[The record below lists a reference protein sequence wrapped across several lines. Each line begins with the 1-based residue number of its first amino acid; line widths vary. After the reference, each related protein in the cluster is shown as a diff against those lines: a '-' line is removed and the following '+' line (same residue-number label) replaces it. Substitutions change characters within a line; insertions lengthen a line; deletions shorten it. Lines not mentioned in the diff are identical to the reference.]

1 MTRQPRSRTFRI
13 GTWQMR
19 YVALALAVASWSGSA
34 ARASS
39 TLVYSFENGDQQGF
53 FGNGASLES
62 EVALDTIGATEGTS
76 SLKFALVPEDTFAG
90 VLTSTLPE
98 AIGDP
103 PGVEYVLFDLTI
115 PTPFGE
121 QTGFA
126 RIGVTIFGS
135 NPDLGAGLQAQ
146 FRNNEVSLGDLPAG
160 THQIRINLDDADQF
174 GNKSFNELFGA
185 IDDPLS
191 LFPTGF
197 QLYINKSNTVPFTV
211 YFDNIRVG
219 EYDADFNVDDN
230 VNGIDF
236 GRWKANFGTGPLAD
250 ADGDGDSDGA
260 DFLVWQ
266 RQFGRTGAGVVAVPE
281 PTGMAVAAVSSVGLL
296 VIRRRR

>member
-1 MTRQPRSRTFRI
+1 MIRQPNPRTFRI
-13 GTWQMR
+13 GIWTVR
-19 YVALALAVASWSGSA
+19 FAALALTIVAWAGDV

-39 TLVYSFENGDQQGF
+39 TLVYSFEDGDQQGF
-53 FGNGASLES
+53 FGNGTSLDS

-76 SLKFALVPEDTFAG
+76 SLKFALVAEDTFAG

-115 PTPFGE
+115 PAPFGA
-121 QTGFA
+121 QDGFA

-135 NPDLGAGLQAQ
+135 NPGLGAGLQAQ
-146 FRNNEVSLGDLPAG
+146 FQNNEVSLGDLPAG
-160 THQIRINLDDADQF
+160 THKIRINLDDAVQF

-197 QLYINKSNTVPFTV
+197 QLYINKSNTAPFTM

-219 EYDADFNVDDN
+219 EYDADFNDDNN

-236 GRWKANFGTGPLAD
+236 SQWKTNFGTGPLAD

-266 RQFGRTGAGVVAVPE
+266 RQFGGTGPAVASVPE
-281 PTGMAVAAVSSVGLL
+281 PTAAALAAAALVGLL
-296 VIRRRR
+296 GRRRRS